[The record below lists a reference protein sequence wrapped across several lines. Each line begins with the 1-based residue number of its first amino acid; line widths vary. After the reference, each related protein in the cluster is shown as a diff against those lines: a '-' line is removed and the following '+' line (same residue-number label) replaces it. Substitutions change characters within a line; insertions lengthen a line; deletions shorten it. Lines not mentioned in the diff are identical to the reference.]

1 MAGRLLPDTNAF
13 IALLKGDAE
22 VAALLDGA
30 PDVLLSAIVL
40 GELTYGALNS
50 RRVEDNLERL
60 GELHGRCVFAPVD
73 EGVVRQYGAIRIALK
88 RKGQPIPENDLWIA
102 ATAIHS
108 GATLLTDDEHFDAV
122 DGLAL
127 ERIPKG

>member
-13 IALLKGDAE
+13 IALLKGDAD

-30 PDVLLSAIVL
+30 SDVLLSAIVL

-60 GELHGRCVFAPVD
+60 SDLHDRCVFVPVD
-73 EGVVRQYGAIRIALK
+73 EGVVRQ
-88 RKGQPIPENDLWIA
+88 
-102 ATAIHS
+102 
-108 GATLLTDDEHFDAV
+108 
-122 DGLAL
+122 
-127 ERIPKG
+127 

>member
-13 IALLKGDAE
+13 IALLKGDAD

-30 PDVLLSAIVL
+30 SDVLLSAIVL

-60 GELHGRCVFAPVD
+60 ADLHGRCAFAPVD

-88 RKGQPIPENDLWIA
+88 RKGHPIPENDLWIA

-122 DGLAL
+122 EDLAL
-127 ERIPKG
+127 LRIPRG